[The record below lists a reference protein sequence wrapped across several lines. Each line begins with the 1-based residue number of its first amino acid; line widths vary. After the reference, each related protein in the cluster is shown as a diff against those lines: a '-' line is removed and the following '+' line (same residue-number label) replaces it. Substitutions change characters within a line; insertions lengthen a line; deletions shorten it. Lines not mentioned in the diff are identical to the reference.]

1 VRHAP
6 FILVAV
12 LALTACGAEREAVPA
27 GSIESSQPGALPD
40 LARVVCEAEG
50 PPRIETPAVKPRPDG
65 VHIEFV
71 NETGKDMGFSIEDP
85 SEGGM
90 GDNAREGTST
100 QVVDLHPGTVSIACY
115 DAFTEDA
122 GKAPKTAIKIV
133 DEDDVWIPA
142 RLTCTQQFSGYL
154 DYAAD
159 ARGNADPLEAA
170 RDGLSGYMQTGDTV
184 EPAGYPEA
192 QTTLQ
197 YRLVRAGEVLAIV
210 ELEDAGSGGWLP
222 GSVTGCSSLSR

>member
-1 VRHAP
+1 VRHVLI
-6 FILVAV
+6 ILAAV
-12 LALTACGAEREAVPA
+12 LALTACGAGREAVPA
-27 GSIESSQPGALPD
+27 GSTESPQPGALPAF
-40 LARVVCEAEG
+40 ARVVCQSAG
-50 PPRIETPAVKPRPDG
+50 PPRIETPAVKPQPDG

-90 GDNAREGTST
+90 GDNAPQGTST

-115 DAFTEDA
+115 DAFTADA
-122 GKAPKTAIKIV
+122 GEAAKTALRIV

-142 RLTCTQQFSGYL
+142 RLTCGQQFSGYL

-170 RDGLSGYMQTGDTV
+170 REGLGGYMQPGDTV

-192 QTTLQ
+192 QTTLL
-197 YRLVRAGEVLAIV
+197 YRMVRAGEVLAIV
-210 ELEDAGSGGWLP
+210 ELEDDGSGGWLP
-222 GSVTGCSSLSR
+222 GNVTGCSSLSR